1 MTLLFNAVN
10 EVVINYIW
18 RSNRC
23 SNYMVK
29 CTFLYDRGKLKM
41 QEELENIPIESKI
54 LITVDEACQLT
65 SLGRRRMLE
74 FTKLKGFPAIIM
86 PGKILIHR
94 SKLDKWLEKNYGRF
108 NV

>member
-1 MTLLFNAVN
+1 
-10 EVVINYIW
+10 
-18 RSNRC
+18 
-23 SNYMVK
+23 
-29 CTFLYDRGKLKM
+29 M
-41 QEELENIPIESKI
+41 QEETENVPIYSKI

-65 SLGRRRMLE
+65 SLGRRRMIE

-94 SKLDKWLEKNYGRF
+94 SRLDKWLEKNYGRF